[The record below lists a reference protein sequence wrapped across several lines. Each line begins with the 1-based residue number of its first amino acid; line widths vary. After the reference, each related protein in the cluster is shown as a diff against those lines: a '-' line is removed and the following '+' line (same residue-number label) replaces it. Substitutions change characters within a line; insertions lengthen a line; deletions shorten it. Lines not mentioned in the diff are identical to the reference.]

1 MPSASTRAGRPA
13 KQAPVPPADR
23 MRRCRQRKKREAGE
37 GAAGAVAAQPMGAAA
52 AAQPTPAAEPGAAAK
67 DADRPDDSDPSLA
80 GRTRAHVS
88 NKQEFVSGLHHN
100 EYKRTGRVLTC
111 GSRMECCYGAWHS
124 CRVIAAPVCRVN
136 RRKSCRRLR
145 YSRQQQ
151 PPDVQRRGA
160 LSAPGQSYAA
170 RPARRGRRPVGSRA
184 TVRRRAHA
192 IEDSKAAE
200 GSETA
205 ASTALQDELAV
216 NRYFL

>member
-1 MPSASTRAGRPA
+1 MDALVLRLAILLFAGAGLSMPPALKKAGRPA
-13 KQAPVPPADR
+13 KRAPVPPADR

-111 GSRMECCYGAWHS
+111 GSRMECCHGAWHS
-124 CRVIAAPVCRVN
+124 YRCPGMQVN
-136 RRKSCRRLR
+136 QRK
-145 YSRQQQ
+145 SRQQLYSKQQQATQ
-151 PPDVQRRGA
+151 PPDVQRRRA
-160 LSAPGQSYAA
+160 LSAPGQSCAA
-170 RPARRGRRPVGSRA
+170 RSGQRR
-184 TVRRRAHA
+184 
-192 IEDSKAAE
+192 
-200 GSETA
+200 
-205 ASTALQDELAV
+205 
-216 NRYFL
+216 